1 MNANHAEPNA
11 ENAENSPIQKL
22 NGLIFD
28 LGDTIPEGVYLE
40 MMNHTKQI
48 YEELKKKTRP
58 LNLGGART
66 IPERID
72 DIINKE
78 DKNYFLRRITK
89 DTRDNDDGTSDTILK
104 VYGDDNLLFHKK
116 ELRKNSLLRVHAFDN
131 DYKFMRITKINEK
144 SFKFDLI
151 KISRGTISITKD
163 KVLKI
168 KDGEYLEDLRNK
180 NIIFYDL
187 GDITIRALYNRLING
202 KPENEFLEINMSL
215 NELWN

>member
-28 LGDTIPEGVYLE
+28 LGDTIPEGIYLE

-66 IPERID
+66 IPDRID

-78 DKNYFLRRITK
+78 DKNYFLRRIIK
-89 DTRDNDDGTSDTILK
+89 DTRENEAILK
-104 VYGDDNLLFHKK
+104 VYGNDNLLFHKK
-116 ELRKNSLLRVHAFDN
+116 ELRKNSLLRLHAFDD

-151 KISRGTISITKD
+151 KISRGEISITKD

-187 GDITIRALYNRLING
+187 GHITINALYNRLING
-202 KPENEFLEINMSL
+202 KPENEFIEVNMSL